1 MLITVSFGCKK
12 VADPTPETATGSISA
27 TISGTSWNGN
37 YCGALASGTASSVI
51 VAVVGKAAE
60 KNVKGEDVISIGLF
74 NFVGVGTYT
83 PTSKQSCNLSVVY
96 NGKTYNVSPST
107 ASAPT
112 VKITEST
119 APASILSPGKVVGEF
134 SATLKVASGTET
146 ITITNGKF
154 TAIRVL

>member
-1 MLITVSFGCKK
+1 MASRS
-12 VADPTPETATGSISA
+12 PTGSISA
-27 TISGTSWNGN
+27 TISGGSWSGN
-37 YCGALASGTASSVI
+37 YCGSLASGTASSVI

-96 NGKTYNVSPST
+96 NGKTYNVSPPT
-107 ASAPT
+107 APT
-112 VKITEST
+112 SIVKIIEST